1 MYYVNKLNV
10 PFSYDQYRCYEKRSV
25 MNISLDELFKLFPD
39 MKRFRKALINAGFT
53 NTKQIVD
60 EYYEGRLKDYRGL
73 GKTFYTLLK
82 DFIFNQKKYFE
93 ISEKINQ
100 EEGEKS

>member
-1 MYYVNKLNV
+1 M
-10 PFSYDQYRCYEKRSV
+10 PRGYDQYRCYEKRDV

-39 MKRFRKALINAGFT
+39 MKRFKKALINAGLT

-60 EYYEGRLKDYRGL
+60 EYYEGRLKEYRGL

-82 DFIFNQKKYFE
+82 DFIFNQKKYVE
-93 ISEKINQ
+93 ISEKNIQKN
-100 EEGEKS
+100 EGEE

>member
-1 MYYVNKLNV
+1 MKEDFAVGLEFPEEQPNWENIQFTK
-10 PFSYDQYRCYEKRSV
+10 SYGV
-25 MNISLDELFKLFPD
+25 FPD
-39 MKRFRKALINAGFT
+39 MKRFKKALINSGFT
-53 NTKQIVD
+53 NTKEIVD

-93 ISEKINQ
+93 LSEKINQ
-100 EEGEKS
+100 EEGEKSS